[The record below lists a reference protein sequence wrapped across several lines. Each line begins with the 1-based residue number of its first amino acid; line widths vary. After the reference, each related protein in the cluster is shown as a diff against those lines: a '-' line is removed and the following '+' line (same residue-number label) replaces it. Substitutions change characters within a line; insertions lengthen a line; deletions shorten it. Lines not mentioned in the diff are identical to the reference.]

1 MRSPTGRPSR
11 RGFTLFEVATSLL
24 LVTVTVL
31 ATLTLLPVG
40 AQAQQMS
47 RYQLYAAAKANE
59 LIDAFSQSGLDLR
72 GFSSSRWELPFV
84 TYMDEATPSGDALQ
98 RRIIYGS
105 VGQYD
110 LERVVVNAGNGNFVV
125 PTEIARR
132 LDSPGDRLRAVLDQG
147 GAIYASEPYG
157 ARGFS
162 HGETYSGAKRGTV
175 PELQRLV
182 WAVTSPAQLNAL
194 PAHPMAPVPREL
206 WPFPPQGRGA
216 TVVRRHGRDELWQYD
231 SKGKLQTVES
241 VIKRLMAMDASRSAG
256 LYQGNN
262 WEWLAETE
270 IPESGKRNR
279 WADSIAE
286 FRRLV
291 NCHWLRLY
299 HQLGP
304 VPGSP
309 QLWRISA
316 PYKGAPKWNPKDSV
330 DKDGKD
336 VGAFE
341 DENGLNFEDDPNRIG
356 AESVIGCPAPAMG
369 LPFGR
374 HRGTDIMNED
384 HETSRLRLT
393 EQVRY
398 GLPSLERRVMYRT
411 AALALWA
418 RVQGPDSTGAEP
430 ISIHS
435 SPADNLAGS
444 TTDPNVADMVSA
456 LGGRNPLLQVVPPP
470 SNPKDIHPAQV
481 LALSYLAHAAMMVTG
496 YQPPFVDDKR
506 TVDATDDIDLV
517 PDESVPYK
525 ALYKQEHWLRE
536 PFVSD
541 ARDEEIYPVD
551 TTVLDGPTLARLQKD
566 ISGNPIKYQRFVG
579 PVLNPHPA
587 PYADRGAF
595 DVGGARTYT
604 TEDRD
609 VTAYDHSYEVDE
621 AQRRLAT
628 EHGDDNPDID
638 GDGQGDDLG
647 KDGML
652 NYHLAVEGIHR
663 VVTGYAGGQGNDTR
677 WAHNAYETMVAWAMA
692 YLRENPYDLLVP
704 RPLNQQTMMDRTLY
718 AWDLFDA
725 DGKAL
730 RTRAEPPGHYTVAWG
745 SRHAAFGAQW
755 AQPYTIDSP
764 GAYRNAFGSAPPQA
778 YIFAAPDDRIAEGQ
792 TWNTPRTFA
801 RGLAALHGASIES
814 KDGKSL
820 WNHAE
825 SPRRDHYRLN
835 DAFTVADRCREL
847 VFWSVDWKSY
857 ADAESVP
864 SAPVDLS
871 RMSRKPDGHA
881 VGPWWMHKSGW
892 LGNPEQFVAWTNS
905 ARNRT
910 AASDPAVW
918 DNVRGWVGAFTM
930 HAGLGRWGA
939 DRNGNGIFDVGPVPP
954 TTRLRATEVARFV
967 FYDPVAWTSLRN

>member
-1 MRSPTGRPSR
+1 MRPSI

-40 AQAQQMS
+40 AQAQQMA

-84 TYMDEATPSGDALQ
+84 SYMDEATPSGDALQ
-98 RRIIYGS
+98 RRVIYGA

-216 TVVRRHGRDELWQYD
+216 TVVRRHGRDQLWEFNA
-231 SKGKLQTVES
+231 KGKLQTSEGVG
-241 VIKRLMAMDASRSAG
+241 RLMAMDASQSAG

-262 WEWLAETE
+262 WEWLAATE

-279 WADSIAE
+279 WADSVPE

-304 VPGSP
+304 APGSP

-316 PYKGAPKWNPKDSV
+316 PYKGSPKWNPQDSK
-330 DKDGKD
+330 DKDGNW
-336 VGAFE
+336 VGAHE
-341 DENGLNFEDDPNRIG
+341 DENGLNFNDNPDHIG
-356 AESVIGCPAPAMG
+356 AESVIACPAPAMG

-418 RVQGPDSTGAEP
+418 RVQGPDGGAGDP

-435 SPADNLAGS
+435 SPADNLAAS
-444 TTDPNVADMVSA
+444 TTDPNVADLVSA
-456 LGGRNPLLQVVPPP
+456 LGGRNPLLQVVTPP
-470 SNPKDIHPAQV
+470 SNPRDIHPAQV

-506 TVDATDDIDLV
+506 TVDASDDVDLV
-517 PDESVPYK
+517 PDESLPYK
-525 ALYKQEHWLRE
+525 ALYRAEHWLRE
-536 PFVSD
+536 PFVD
-541 ARDEEIYPVD
+541 GAGRDEPIYPVN
-551 TTVLDGPTLARLQKD
+551 TTVLDGAILARLQKD
-566 ISGNPIKYQRFVG
+566 LANKPIKYRRFVG

-604 TEDRD
+604 TEDRA
-609 VTAYDHSYEVDE
+609 VTAYDHSYEIE
-621 AQRRLAT
+621 EGPRRFT
-628 EHGDDNPDID
+628 PEHGDDDTD
-638 GDGQGDDLG
+638 GDGA
-647 KDGML
+647 DGAY
-652 NYHLAVEGIHR
+652 NYHIAVEGIHR
-663 VVTGYAGGQGNDTR
+663 VVTGYTGGQGMDTR
-677 WAHNAYETMVAWAMA
+677 WAHNAYATCVAWAMA

-704 RPLNQQTMMDRTLY
+704 RPLNHQTMMDRTLY

-725 DGKAL
+725 DGNAL
-730 RTRAEPPGHYTVAWG
+730 RTRALAPGHYAVTWG

-764 GAYRNAFGSAPPQA
+764 GAYRNAFGSLPSQA
-778 YIFAAPDDRIAEGQ
+778 YVFAAPDDRIGDGQ
-792 TWNTPRTFA
+792 TWNLPRTFA
-801 RGLAALHGASIES
+801 RGLAALHGAAIES
-814 KDGKSL
+814 KDGKQV
-820 WNHAE
+820 WNHGE

-835 DAFTVADRCREL
+835 DAFAVADRCREL

-864 SAPVDLS
+864 SAAVDLS
-871 RMSRKPDGHA
+871 RMARKPDTNR

-892 LGNPEQFVAWTNS
+892 LGNPEQFLAWTR
-905 ARNRT
+905 ADRAQT
-910 AASDPAVW
+910 AAVDK
-918 DNVRGWVGAFTM
+918 DGAWSM
-930 HAGLGRWGA
+930 HAELGRWGA
-939 DRNGNGIFDVGPVPP
+939 DRNGNGVFDLGPVPP
-954 TTRLRATEVARFV
+954 TTRLRASEVARFV